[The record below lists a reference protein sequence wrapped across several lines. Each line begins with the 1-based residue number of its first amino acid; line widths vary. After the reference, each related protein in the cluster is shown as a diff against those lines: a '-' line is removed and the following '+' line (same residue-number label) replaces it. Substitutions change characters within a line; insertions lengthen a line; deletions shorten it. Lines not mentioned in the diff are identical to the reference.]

1 MPLYLLIEPTE
12 PLVAPAIVAALDG
25 WIDAAGASTAAA
37 ERLADGAAPLATFDT
52 DLLFDFRS
60 RRPVLDVVDGRLS
73 ELTWPEL
80 TLRHRRLGSR
90 DVLVLTG
97 AEPDFRWQELGRD
110 VLSIA
115 RRLGVTQW
123 VSLGAYDFTPDAG
136 QRPGNPATAGA

>member
-1 MPLYLLIEPTE
+1 MPLYLLSEPTE

-37 ERLADGAAPLATFDT
+37 ERLADGAAPLATFDA

-80 TLRHRRLGSR
+80 TLRHRRLGEPR
-90 DVLVLTG
+90 RPG
-97 AEPDFRWQELGRD
+97 AHRRRARLPVAGARAGR
-110 VLSIA
+110 A
-115 RRLGVTQW
+115 RRSRGG
-123 VSLGAYDFTPDAG
+123 SA
-136 QRPGNPATAGA
+136 